1 MLVPCCGSATL
12 WVVLFFGSKPP
23 GCVAMALWLFGWNK
37 TGTWSI
43 NGRKGQAS
51 ASHHPELDSKSLVS
65 YIQKKKRPATYILI
79 YVIPYISISNRISVH
94 FPSIFIESFLRA
106 KWPDPPPTVAP
117 KPGQAASVVKYGN
130 FIAFNQPICGIFI
143 GIS

>member
-1 MLVPCCGSATL
+1 M
-12 WVVLFFGSKPP
+12 
-23 GCVAMALWLFGWNK
+23 LWL
-37 TGTWSI
+37 S
-43 NGRKGQAS
+43 
-51 ASHHPELDSKSLVS
+51 DLVS
-65 YIQKKKRPATYILI
+65 SPLFWQQATWLRGYGPMAFWVKQNWHLKHQWAERSGLSFPPSRIGLEIARLVHSKKKRPATYILI